1 MEILEKINFLRDELH
16 NLIVSNPE
24 LKRQQV
30 IECSERLDKL
40 IHAYLLFFNNN
51 SQCEVDPNNNDP
63 L

>member
-1 MEILEKINFLRDELH
+1 MDILEEINLLRDELH
-16 NLIVSNPE
+16 NLIASNPE

-30 IECSERLDKL
+30 MECSERLDKL

-51 SQCEVDPNNNDP
+51 SQNEGDQNNNCP